1 MPRRTTQMDL
11 QTTACAIASRRRDG
25 DAGALARCDRRC
37 DGHTPH
43 VPARGRLTTG
53 TVSACH
59 RPCGVA
65 PRGQPV
71 MRGGEQGHA
80 GARRGCLRLGFV
92 ARCNER
98 RGLRTLHG
106 APRVEL
112 EAPAER
118 PSASQMSIAQRAP
131 ACRDLCSFHALESEV
146 LAWYRASRLL
156 GPRHALTARCMSA
169 REQHR
174 AVNGLMARVSGIRVN
189 AHITDAPRC

>member
-1 MPRRTTQMDL
+1 VIGDVMGTHLTCPRETNDTLNSPR
-11 QTTACAIASRRRDG
+11 
-25 DAGALARCDRRC
+25 
-37 DGHTPH
+37 
-43 VPARGRLTTG
+43 
-53 TVSACH
+53 VSS
-59 RPCGVA
+59 VMT

-71 MRGGEQGHA
+71 MRGGDEGDA
-80 GARRGCLRLGFV
+80 GARRGGLRLGFV
-92 ARCNER
+92 AGYNER
-98 RGLRTLHG
+98 RSLRTLHG
-106 APRVEL
+106 APRVKL

-146 LAWYRASRLL
+146 LAWYRASRLP